1 MDQITGLPDHLEQA
15 DSSVAIIQQL
25 IAAGKSFYSRNW
37 VLGTGGNF
45 SAIVSREPREL
56 IITASGTHKGA
67 LTSRD
72 FLQITQSGRSS
83 DPGRRPSAETLIH
96 WTIIAEQ
103 NAGAVLHTH
112 SVWSTILS
120 DLYAESGGITL
131 NGFEM
136 LKGLSQIKTHQHMEW
151 VPILEN
157 SQDYESLCQAVR
169 YALRS
174 KPDVHGILLRKHGLY
189 TWGSTVAEAMRHV
202 EVFEFLL
209 EVVCRQLHIFS
220 QFNMREPHG
229 DRIYS

>member
-1 MDQITGLPDHLEQA
+1 MDQIRGFPRHLEQD
-15 DSSVAIIQQL
+15 DSIAAVIQQL
-25 IAAGKSFYSRNW
+25 IAAGELFYSRNW

-45 SAIVSREPREL
+45 SAVVSRQPFEL
-56 IITASGTHKGA
+56 IITASGTHKGY

-72 FLQITQSGRSS
+72 FLQVDQSGRSS
-83 DPGRRPSAETLIH
+83 DPSQRPSGETPIH

-103 NAGAVLHTH
+103 NAEAVLHTH

-136 LKGLSQIKTHQHMEW
+136 LKGLSRIKTHQHMEW
-151 VPILEN
+151 LPILEN
-157 SQDYESLCQAVR
+157 SQDYEALCQAVR
-169 YALRS
+169 QALRT

-189 TWGSTVAEAMRHV
+189 TWGSTIAEAMRHV
-202 EVFEFLL
+202 EVFEFLF

-220 QFNMREPHG
+220 QFNRKEPHG
-229 DRIYS
+229 NRIYS